1 MPQGI
6 AEESRRGPRDSSH
19 VSFSFKQWQQKEYV
33 LDFVPVDNPGVSGSC
48 DSSCLAE

>member
-6 AEESRRGPRDSSH
+6 AEEARRGPRESSH

-48 DSSCLAE
+48 DSSCLVG